1 VREKES
7 EITRLFRSA
16 AQVWDD
22 FAPEAP
28 FGFDTRVV
36 ALWRA
41 GESSGLE
48 SGQLV
53 RLIRRVSL
61 VATAVV
67 VLAAAGAYLELNQ
80 NEELAEPSTNQYA
93 MVDSALQNA
102 LLR

>member
-7 EITRLFRSA
+7 DIARLFQSA
-16 AQVWDD
+16 AQVRDD
-22 FAPEAP
+22 FAPEIP

-41 GESSGLE
+41 GGRSGLE

-53 RLIRRVSL
+53 RLIRRVSV
-61 VATAVV
+61 VATVVV

-80 NEELAEPSTNQYA
+80 NEELAEPATNQYA

-102 LLR
+102 FMR